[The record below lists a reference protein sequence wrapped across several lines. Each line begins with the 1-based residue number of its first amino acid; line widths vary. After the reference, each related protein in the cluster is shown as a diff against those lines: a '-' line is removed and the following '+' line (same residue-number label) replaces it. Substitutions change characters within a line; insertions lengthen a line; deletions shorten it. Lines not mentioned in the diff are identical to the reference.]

1 MFLPI
6 HFRSIWCKVL
16 ATRRNL
22 RIEGRSAQDPIFANV
37 HDQDALLQ
45 ELHGDRYFDVFD
57 FNAPRKYWACF
68 MCNHPKKMSEL
79 MPDGSPVIA
88 GQLKEK
94 KGRWKFL
101 KRWKT
106 RYFTL
111 SGSQITYS
119 KSDSRKETLPVREI
133 QSVKAVRKGIRDIP
147 KAFEIFT
154 TDQNDVFKAKGQQ
167 NIEPW
172 VQCIHLAVPK
182 AQNDGECTVVENVT
196 ITIPTRPRS
205 AVRDTKL

>member
-1 MFLPI
+1 SYP
-6 HFRSIWCKVL
+6 
-16 ATRRNL
+16 N
-22 RIEGRSAQDPIFANV
+22 IFQ
-37 HDQDALLQ
+37 DQDALLQ
-45 ELHGDRYFDVFD
+45 ELHGDRYFDVFE

-68 MCNHPKKMSEL
+68 MCNHPEKMSEL

-119 KSDSRKETLPVREI
+119 KSDS
-133 QSVKAVRKGIRDIP
+133 
-147 KAFEIFT
+147 AFEIFT
-154 TDQNDVFKAKGQQ
+154 TDQNYVFKAKGQQ

-172 VQCIHLAVPK
+172 VQCIHLAVAK

-196 ITIPTRPRS
+196 IPTIPTRPRS

>member
-1 MFLPI
+1 MAFNSQWFQSHSWL
-6 HFRSIWCKVL
+6 HYEK
-16 ATRRNL
+16 AQ
-22 RIEGRSAQDPIFANV
+22 SASALSQQDLSVSSLKHCWDALYPEKGNSGYITLVTSSFPSAK
-37 HDQDALLQ
+37 DQDALLQ
-45 ELHGDRYFDVFD
+45 ELHGDRYFDVFE

-68 MCNHPKKMSEL
+68 MCNHPEKMSEL

-147 KAFEIFT
+147 
-154 TDQNDVFKAKGQQ
+154 
-167 NIEPW
+167 
-172 VQCIHLAVPK
+172 
-182 AQNDGECTVVENVT
+182 
-196 ITIPTRPRS
+196 
-205 AVRDTKL
+205 

>member
-1 MFLPI
+1 
-6 HFRSIWCKVL
+6 
-16 ATRRNL
+16 
-22 RIEGRSAQDPIFANV
+22 
-37 HDQDALLQ
+37 
-45 ELHGDRYFDVFD
+45 
-57 FNAPRKYWACF
+57 
-68 MCNHPKKMSEL
+68 MCNHPEKMSEL

-119 KSDSRKETLPVREI
+119 KN
-133 QSVKAVRKGIRDIP
+133 
-147 KAFEIFT
+147 
-154 TDQNDVFKAKGQQ
+154 QNYVFKAKGQQ

-172 VQCIHLAVPK
+172 VQCIHLAVAK

-196 ITIPTRPRS
+196 IPTIPTRPRS

>member
-1 MFLPI
+1 MATANPAVFIDHVNALKLLAEQQPEFI
-6 HFRSIWCKVL
+6 HQIVQIVG
-16 ATRRNL
+16 AAQ
-22 RIEGRSAQDPIFANV
+22 SASALSQQDLSV
-37 HDQDALLQ
+37 SSLKHCRDALYPEKGNSGYITLVTSSFQ
-45 ELHGDRYFDVFD
+45 S
-57 FNAPRKYWACF
+57 AK
-68 MCNHPKKMSEL
+68 
-79 MPDGSPVIA
+79 

-119 KSDSRKETLPVREI
+119 KNLQRKEMLPVREI
-133 QSVKAVRKGIRDIP
+133 QSVKAVRKGICDIP

-154 TDQNDVFKAKGQQ
+154 TDQNYVFKAKGQQ
-167 NIEPW
+167 NNEPW
-172 VQCIHLAVPK
+172 VQFIHLAVAK

-196 ITIPTRPRS
+196 IPTIPTRPRS